1 MDSVLFQAMAIEL
14 NQKLSRSRL
23 DKVVQTGAGTLVL
36 KLWTGQEKVQLLFK
50 AEGKS
55 SFYLTRESHS
65 APAKPPRI
73 CQLLRAR
80 LRNLLEVRAEPFD
93 RIAHFSFLGPEGARY
108 DLVFEA
114 FGPQGNL
121 ILLDGDGRIVDLLY
135 RQENKRALMPG
146 EIYELP
152 QQQQR
157 ISLFNNLP
165 EAASALRQAEQEG
178 NLNLADVTPLSPALA
193 QSISQARQT
202 GQSFDAILTRIKAV
216 FQAGSF
222 TPQRISWDGQVGLL
236 PLLLETQD
244 TVTEEFP
251 DLSLLIEKT
260 LAEEAGESVKDLT
273 SRLTAVI
280 SKQRK
285 RLSKRLEHITAESE
299 RQADPE
305 RFRIVG
311 DLLLANLHQFKRGAV
326 SVEVEDYYQ
335 SPPVTVSIELDS
347 KSSPQENAEHYFKL
361 YRKAKRSGDHHV
373 RRLQDTQEEQQWLD
387 QVELSLEEAVSG
399 DDLYQVQLE
408 LETAGMLK
416 QTKGQ
421 LGRRQSVRPEDQLY
435 KTVTP
440 DGWQLFWGKN
450 SRTNDHVSRHTTGPQ
465 DLWFHAKGMPG
476 SHLVLKCG
484 DSADK
489 VSEEDLH
496 YAAAFA
502 AGYSKGKND
511 SKVEVIVAKGRD
523 VKKPKGA
530 RPGLV
535 TVDAYRTVMAAP
547 KRLED
552 PL

>member
-1 MDSVLFQAMAIEL
+1 MDTVLFQAMAIEL
-14 NQKLSRSRL
+14 NRKLSRSRL

-36 KLWTGQEKVQLLFK
+36 KFWTGQEKLQLLFK

-80 LRNLLEVRAEPFD
+80 LRNLLEVRAEPLD

-121 ILLDGDGRIVDLLY
+121 ILVDQDGRIVDLLY
-135 RQENKRALMPG
+135 RQENKRTLMPG

-165 EAASALRQAEQEG
+165 EAASSLRQAEQEG

-193 QSISQARQT
+193 EAISKARQA
-202 GQSFDAILTRIKAV
+202 GQSFDAILMRIRAV
-216 FQAGSF
+216 FHAGTFS
-222 TPQRISWDGQVGLL
+222 PQRLSWDGQVGLL
-236 PLLLETQD
+236 PLSLGRQD
-244 TVTEEFP
+244 SAAEDFS
-251 DLSLLIEKT
+251 DLSLLIET
-260 LAEEAGESVKDLT
+260 DLAQAAGESVKDLS
-273 SRLTAVI
+273 SRLSAVI

-285 RLSKRLEHITAESE
+285 RLKKRLEHINEESE

-305 RFRIVG
+305 RFRIIG
-311 DLLLANLHQFKRGAV
+311 DLLLANLHLFKRGAD

-335 SPPVTVSIELDS
+335 SPPVKVSIELDS
-347 KSSPQENAEHYFKL
+347 KSTPQENAERYFKL
-361 YRKAKRSGDHHV
+361 YRKAKRSGEHHA
-373 RRLQDTQEEQQWLD
+373 RRLQDTKDEQEWLD
-387 QVELSLEEAVSG
+387 QAELSLEEAASG

-421 LGRRQSVRPEDQLY
+421 LGKRQAVRPEDQLY
-435 KTVTP
+435 RAVTLS
-440 DGWQLFWGKN
+440 GWQLFWGKN
-450 SRTNDHVSRHTTGPQ
+450 SRTNDYVSRHMTGPQ

-476 SHLVLKCG
+476 AHLVLKCG
-484 DSADK
+484 DSVEK
-489 VSEEDLH
+489 VSDEDLH
-496 YAAAFA
+496 YAASFA
-502 AGYSKGKND
+502 AGYSKGKDD
-511 SKVEVIVAKGRD
+511 SKVEVIVAKGRA

-535 TVDAYRTVMAAP
+535 TVETYRTLMAAP
-547 KRLED
+547 KRLEGSM
-552 PL
+552 

>member
-121 ILLDGDGRIVDLLY
+121 ILIDQDGRIVDLLY

-165 EAASALRQAEQEG
+165 EAASALRQAEQGG

-193 QSISQARQT
+193 EAISQARQA
-202 GQSFDAILTRIKAV
+202 GQSFDAILMRIRDV
-216 FQAGSF
+216 FHAGTFS
-222 TPQRISWDGQVGLL
+222 PQRLSWDGQVGLL
-236 PLLLETQD
+236 PLSLGRQD
-244 TVTEEFP
+244 SAAEEFL
-251 DLSLLIEKT
+251 DLSLLIET
-260 LAEEAGESVKDLT
+260 ALAQAAGESVKDLR
-273 SRLTAVI
+273 SRLSAVI

-285 RLSKRLEHITAESE
+285 RLKKRLEHINAESE

-305 RFRIVG
+305 RFRILG
-311 DLLLANLHQFKRGAV
+311 DLLLASLHLFKRGAD

-335 SPPVTVSIELDS
+335 SPPVTVNIELDS
-347 KSSPQENAEHYFKL
+347 KATPQENAERYFKL
-361 YRKAKRSGDHHV
+361 YRKAKRSGEHHA
-373 RRLQDTQEEQQWLD
+373 RRLQDTKEEQEWLD
-387 QVELSLEEAVSG
+387 QAELSLEEAANG

-421 LGRRQSVRPEDQLY
+421 LGRRQSVRPEEQLY

-450 SRTNDHVSRHTTGPQ
+450 SRTNDHVSRHMTGPQ

-476 SHLVLKCG
+476 AHLVLKCG
-484 DSADK
+484 DSVAK
-489 VSEEDLH
+489 VSDEDLH
-496 YAAAFA
+496 YAASFA
-502 AGYSKGKND
+502 AGYSKG
-511 SKVEVIVAKGRD
+511 EG
-523 VKKPKGA
+523 
-530 RPGLV
+530 
-535 TVDAYRTVMAAP
+535 
-547 KRLED
+547 
-552 PL
+552 

>member
-80 LRNLLEVRAEPFD
+80 LRNLLKVRAEPFD

-121 ILLDGDGRIVDLLY
+121 ILIDQDGRIVDLLY
-135 RQENKRALMPG
+135 RQENKRKLMPG
-146 EIYELP
+146 ELYMLP
-152 QQQQR
+152 EQKQR
-157 ISLFNNLP
+157 ISLLNNLQ
-165 EAASALRQAEQEG
+165 EAASALRQAEQGG

-193 QSISQARQT
+193 QAISQARQT
-202 GQSFDAILTRIKAV
+202 GQSFDAILMRIKDV
-216 FQAGSF
+216 FHAGTFS
-222 TPQRISWDGQVGLL
+222 PQRLSWAGQVGLL
-236 PLLLETQD
+236 PLSLGRLD
-244 TVTEEFP
+244 SAAEEFS
-251 DLSLLIEKT
+251 DLSLLIET
-260 LAEEAGESVKDLT
+260 DLAQAAGESIKDLR
-273 SRLTAVI
+273 SRLSAVI

-285 RLSKRLEHITAESE
+285 RLKKRLEHINAESE

-305 RFRIVG
+305 RFRITG
-311 DLLLANLHQFKRGAV
+311 DLLLANLYLFKRGAV

-335 SPPVTVSIELDS
+335 SPPIKVSIELDS
-347 KSSPQENAEHYFKL
+347 KSTPQENAERYFKL
-361 YRKAKRSGDHHV
+361 YRKAKRSGEHHS
-373 RRLQDTQEEQQWLD
+373 RRLQDTKEEQEWLD
-387 QVELSLEEAVSG
+387 QAELSLEEAVSG

-450 SRTNDHVSRHTTGPQ
+450 SRTNDHVSRHMTGPQ

-502 AGYSKGKND
+502 AGYSKGKDD
-511 SKVEVIVAKGRD
+511 SKVEVIIALGRD

-535 TVDAYRTVMAAP
+535 TVDTYRAVIVAP
-547 KRLED
+547 KRLEE
-552 PL
+552 